1 MNQAVRDAQAIQSG
15 QITRDQLPADRKAN
29 LDAAASLAQSTP
41 KDATQ
46 AKLDAYRSIKSD
58 VEDLKAKLDESSKS
72 CVMSICAS
80 HFTLAKGW
88 GTAAAAVQAADAT
101 ADAVRATK
109 AGGPVAVAIA
119 NEWKAARSIGEN
131 AFAGGEAGGKV
142 FGQGGLGGE
151 GATANP
157 GGRPSA
163 AGGEGFSSRPPGASN
178 GESKPGGKGSE
189 TAETISNSAK
199 MTGKLADAAL
209 NTYRQGETRDE
220 RARRATSGE
229 AAPEQPKTFADRGI
243 SALSG
248 VAEGAEA
255 YSNFNKGKTVEGAA
269 STLKSAGNFAKAAGN
284 EKLGEALD
292 NVGGAVGS
300 INKAYQNGLTAE
312 GVSQGLQGA
321 GSLGKLVNKDAGS
334 AVQNVGK
341 LVGTIGQIQSIRET
355 EAQVLNMQAHMTD
368 TIDQRIESLQQFQR
382 LQEMVQMENVNR
394 LP

>member
-1 MNQAVRDAQAIQSG
+1 
-15 QITRDQLPADRKAN
+15 
-29 LDAAASLAQSTP
+29 
-41 KDATQ
+41 
-46 AKLDAYRSIKSD
+46 
-58 VEDLKAKLDESSKS
+58 
-72 CVMSICAS
+72 
-80 HFTLAKGW
+80 
-88 GTAAAAVQAADAT
+88 
-101 ADAVRATK
+101 
-109 AGGPVAVAIA
+109 
-119 NEWKAARSIGEN
+119 
-131 AFAGGEAGGKV
+131 
-142 FGQGGLGGE
+142 
-151 GATANP
+151 
-157 GGRPSA
+157 
-163 AGGEGFSSRPPGASN
+163 
-178 GESKPGGKGSE
+178 
-189 TAETISNSAK
+189 

-321 GSLGKLVNKDAGS
+321 GSLGKLV
-334 AVQNVGK
+334 
-341 LVGTIGQIQSIRET
+341 GTIGQIQSIRET

>member
-1 MNQAVRDAQAIQSG
+1 
-15 QITRDQLPADRKAN
+15 
-29 LDAAASLAQSTP
+29 
-41 KDATQ
+41 
-46 AKLDAYRSIKSD
+46 
-58 VEDLKAKLDESSKS
+58 
-72 CVMSICAS
+72 
-80 HFTLAKGW
+80 
-88 GTAAAAVQAADAT
+88 
-101 ADAVRATK
+101 
-109 AGGPVAVAIA
+109 
-119 NEWKAARSIGEN
+119 
-131 AFAGGEAGGKV
+131 
-142 FGQGGLGGE
+142 
-151 GATANP
+151 
-157 GGRPSA
+157 
-163 AGGEGFSSRPPGASN
+163 
-178 GESKPGGKGSE
+178 
-189 TAETISNSAK
+189 